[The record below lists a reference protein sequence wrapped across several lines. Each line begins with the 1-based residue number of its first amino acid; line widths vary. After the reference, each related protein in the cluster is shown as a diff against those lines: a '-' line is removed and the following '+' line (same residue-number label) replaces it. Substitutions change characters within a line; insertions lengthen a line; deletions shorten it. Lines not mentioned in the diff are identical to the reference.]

1 MTRHRLEE
9 MHEEDR
15 ARDDKRRQMER
26 EKERQKNRVIR
37 RGIGQPLSRSVAC
50 KTWQFE
56 PAKCVHPDDHLRQR
70 AGRGHFWWTCLAC
83 GSRWERLEASA
94 DKAINQPEASSSSGQ
109 VASQVVTVKST
120 STTACP
126 QVLPAPRYRPDLSDL
141 TCQEES
147 TKPRKTI
154 KDFLMAA
161 QDQPPSKT
169 QGPMPIVKDE
179 RSPSPRRR
187 LTSGQR
193 PSQERARQKTHP
205 ASPGPREQYEIHSS
219 GEEDNPWDEVTVV
232 TETLSP

>member
-1 MTRHRLEE
+1 
-9 MHEEDR
+9 
-15 ARDDKRRQMER
+15 
-26 EKERQKNRVIR
+26 
-37 RGIGQPLSRSVAC
+37 
-50 KTWQFE
+50 
-56 PAKCVHPDDHLRQR
+56 
-70 AGRGHFWWTCLAC
+70 
-83 GSRWERLEASA
+83 
-94 DKAINQPEASSSSGQ
+94 
-109 VASQVVTVKST
+109 
-120 STTACP
+120 
-126 QVLPAPRYRPDLSDL
+126 
-141 TCQEES
+141 
-147 TKPRKTI
+147 
-154 KDFLMAA
+154 MAA